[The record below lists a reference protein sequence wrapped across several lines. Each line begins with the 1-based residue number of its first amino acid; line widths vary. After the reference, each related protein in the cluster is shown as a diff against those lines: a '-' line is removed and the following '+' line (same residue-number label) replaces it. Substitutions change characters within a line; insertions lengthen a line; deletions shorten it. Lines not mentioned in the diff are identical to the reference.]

1 MPRIDIGGLHL
12 NYQDEGKGE
21 ALLLIP
27 GLMGLLDAWDFQVA
41 HFSKRYRCIRFDHRG
56 TGDSDKPKDAYSTRL
71 IAEDAV
77 RLLDA
82 LGVEKAHV
90 IGTSTGGAILQNL
103 AIDHPERLL
112 SCIFTN
118 TWTTAD
124 EYIRRVQT
132 SRMRIAQSYGPEEYI
147 KFSSLWTCGPNQFR
161 YDWEKIAAIE
171 ARQKKTI
178 APVDVLVGRL
188 RMTLEHNR
196 IADLSKITRPSL
208 VIGTEDDPT
217 VPGYFA
223 GDLHRAIKG
232 SRLHMMKEG
241 GHYSYRRRHK
251 EFNAVVEKFLKSQS
265 ARKKKSGATRT
276 EARPAKVRAKRKSRP
291 RRRSRQ

>member
-12 NYQDEGKGE
+12 NYQDQGTGE
-21 ALLLIP
+21 PLLMIP
-27 GLMGLLDAWDFQVA
+27 GLMGLLDAWDFQVS

-71 IAEDAV
+71 IAEDTV
-77 RLLDA
+77 RLLDV
-82 LGVEKAHV
+82 LGIEKAHV

-103 AIDHPERLL
+103 AIDHPERLI
-112 SCIFTN
+112 SCVFCN

-132 SRMRIAQSYGPEEYI
+132 SRTRIAQSYGPEEYI

-188 RMTLEHNR
+188 KMTLEHDR
-196 IADLSKITRPSL
+196 AADLHRITRPSL
-208 VIGTEDDPT
+208 IIGTADDPT

-223 GDLHRAIKG
+223 RDLHRAIKG

-241 GHYSYRRRHK
+241 GHYSYRRRHE
-251 EFNAVVEKFLKSQS
+251 EFNAVVEKFLKQQS
-265 ARKKKSGATRT
+265 ACKKTAAKKRPTKART
-276 EARPAKVRAKRKSRP
+276 KRKATP
-291 RRRSRQ
+291 RRRSRR

>member
-12 NYQDEGKGE
+12 NCRDEGEGE
-21 ALLLIP
+21 PVLLIP
-27 GLMGLLDAWDFQVA
+27 GLMGLLDAWDYQVA
-41 HFSKRYRCIRFDHRG
+41 YFAKRYRCIRFDHRG
-56 TGDSDKPKDAYSTRL
+56 TGESDKPKNAYSTKL

-82 LGVEKAHV
+82 LGIEKAHV
-90 IGTSTGGAILQNL
+90 AGTSTGGCVLQNL
-103 AIDHPERLL
+103 AIDHPERLR

-132 SRMRIAQSYGPEEYI
+132 SRMRIAQSYGSEEYI

-161 YDWEKIAAIE
+161 FNWEMVQALE
-171 ARQKKTI
+171 ERQKKTV

-188 RMTLEHNR
+188 QMTLDHDR
-196 IADLSKITRPSL
+196 TGDLHRITRPSL

-223 GDLHRAIKG
+223 ADLHRAIRG
-232 SRLHMMKEG
+232 SRLYMMKEG
-241 GHYSYRRRHK
+241 GHYSYRRRSE
-251 EFNAVVEKFLKSQS
+251 EFNAVVEGFLREVAS
-265 ARKKKSGATRT
+265 
-276 EARPAKVRAKRKSRP
+276 RA
-291 RRRSRQ
+291 

>member
-12 NYQDEGKGE
+12 NYGDEGEGE
-21 ALLLIP
+21 PLLLIP

-41 HFSKRYRCIRFDHRG
+41 RFSKHFRCIRFDHRG
-56 TGDSDKPKDAYSTRL
+56 TGDSDKPRDAYSTRL

-82 LGVEKAHV
+82 LGIDKAHA
-90 IGTSTGGAILQNL
+90 IGTSTGGAVLQNL
-103 AIDHPERLL
+103 AIDRPERLL

-161 YDWEKIAAIE
+161 YDWEKIQAIE
-171 ARQKKTI
+171 TRQKKTI
-178 APVDVLVGRL
+178 APVEVLVGRL
-188 RMTLEHNR
+188 KMTLEHNR
-196 IADLSKITRPSL
+196 IADLHLITRPSL

-251 EFNAVVEKFLKSQS
+251 EFNAVVEKFLRQHP
-265 ARKKKSGATRT
+265 ARKKRGPTSST
-276 EARPAKVRAKRKSRP
+276 ARPASARATRRSGAARRP
-291 RRRSRQ
+291 R

>member
-1 MPRIDIGGLHL
+1 MPRIDIGELTL
-12 NYQDEGKGE
+12 NYRDEGRGE
-21 ALLLIP
+21 PILMIP

-56 TGDSDKPKDAYSTRL
+56 TGDSDKPQDAYSTLL
-71 IAEDAV
+71 IAGDAV

-82 LGVEKAHV
+82 LGIEKAHV
-90 IGTSTGGAILQNL
+90 IGTSTGGAVLQNL
-103 AIDHPERLL
+103 AIDHPQRLL

-132 SRMRIAQSYGPEEYI
+132 SRMRIAQSYGPAEYI

-161 YDWEKIAAIE
+161 YDWEKIKSLE
-171 ARQKKTI
+171 SRQMRTI

-196 IADLSKITRPSL
+196 LAELHKIRRPSL
-208 VIGTEDDPT
+208 IIGTADDPT

-223 GDLHRAIKG
+223 GDLHRAING
-232 SRLHMMKEG
+232 SRLYMMKEG
-241 GHYSYRRRHK
+241 GHYSYRRRHQ
-251 EFNAVVEKFLKSQS
+251 EFNAVVGKFLGEQS
-265 ARKKKSGATRT
+265 AREK
-276 EARPAKVRAKRKSRP
+276 PAAKR
-291 RRRSRQ
+291 RRGKAR

>member
-1 MPRIDIGGLHL
+1 MPRIEIGGLHL
-12 NYQDEGKGE
+12 NYRDEGEGE
-21 ALLLIP
+21 AFLLIP

-41 HFSKRYRCIRFDHRG
+41 HFAKRYRCIRFDHRG

-82 LGVEKAHV
+82 LGIERAHGA
-90 IGTSTGGAILQNL
+90 GTSTGGCILQNL

-161 YDWEKIAAIE
+161 YNWDIVQALEN
-171 ARQKKTI
+171 RQKQTI
-178 APVDVLVGRL
+178 VPVDVLVGRL
-188 RMTLEHNR
+188 RMTLEHDR
-196 IADLSKITRPSL
+196 KGELHKITRPSL

-232 SRLHMMKEG
+232 SRLYMMREG
-241 GHYSYRRRHK
+241 GHYSYRRNAA
-251 EFNAVVEKFLKSQS
+251 EYNAVVESFLKERGSRLGNEDMS
-265 ARKKKSGATRT
+265 SRARLDNHHR
-276 EARPAKVRAKRKSRP
+276 
-291 RRRSRQ
+291 

>member
-21 ALLLIP
+21 PLLMIP

-56 TGDSDKPKDAYSTRL
+56 AGDSDKPKDAYSTLL

-82 LGVEKAHV
+82 LGIEKAHV
-90 IGTSTGGAILQNL
+90 IGTSTGGAVLQNL

-112 SCIFTN
+112 SCIFSN

-124 EYIRRVQT
+124 EYIRRLQT
-132 SRMRIAQSYGPEEYI
+132 SRMRIAESYGQEEYI

-161 YDWEKIAAIE
+161 YDWEKIEAIE
-171 ARQKKTI
+171 KRQKKTI

-196 IADLSKITRPSL
+196 VRDLHRITRPSL

-232 SRLHMMKEG
+232 SRLYMLKEG
-241 GHYSYRRRHK
+241 GHYSYRRQHK
-251 EFNAVVEKFLKSQS
+251 EFNAVVEKFLKAQS
-265 ARKKKSGATRT
+265 TRRKPATQ
-276 EARPAKVRAKRKSRP
+276 RAKRRSAS
-291 RRRSRQ
+291 RRRSAG

>member
-12 NYQDEGKGE
+12 NYRDEGEGE
-21 ALLLIP
+21 AFLLIP

-41 HFSKRYRCIRFDHRG
+41 HFAKHYRCIRFDHRG

-82 LGVEKAHV
+82 MGIEKAHV
-90 IGTSTGGAILQNL
+90 AGTSTGGCILQNL

-161 YDWEKIAAIE
+161 YNWDIVQALEN
-171 ARQKKTI
+171 RQKQTI
-178 APVDVLVGRL
+178 APVDLLVGRL
-188 RMTLEHNR
+188 RMTLEHDR
-196 IADLSKITRPSL
+196 AEELHKITRPSL

-232 SRLHMMKEG
+232 SRFYMMKEG
-241 GHYSYRRRHK
+241 GHYSYRRNAG
-251 EFNAVVEKFLKSQS
+251 EFNTVVEDFLKENTAPDS
-265 ARKKKSGATRT
+265 AGKAAGNL
-276 EARPAKVRAKRKSRP
+276 EP
-291 RRRSRQ
+291 